1 MAAALVVEDGS
12 AKDDAN
18 TYVDESTFQAYCEDL
33 GFQIDE
39 PDNVAAVLLKA
50 AQYLNI
56 VPRAEY
62 QGRKV
67 SPTQGMQWP
76 RRGVTIDCVEFPET
90 KIPKELIQ
98 AQMELAII
106 ALQDD
111 FLELFKNTDGYPVYR
126 VKVDVIEEQYMTPRQ
141 LSTRPDGSIQ
151 QPQYPKVDG
160 LLFPLLIGN
169 ECPGGG
175 GKGWGQLRAL
185 RM

>member
-1 MAAALVVEDGS
+1 MDLVVEDGS
-12 AKDDAN
+12 SKSDSN
-18 TYVDESTFQAYCEDL
+18 TYVSEDTFVAYAESL
-33 GFQIDE
+33 GFE
-39 PDNVAAVLLKA
+39 LVSPDDVVPALLKA
-50 AQYLNI
+50 AQYLEI
-56 VPRAEY
+56 KPRSEY
-62 QGRKV
+62 QGRKT
-67 SPTQGMQWP
+67 SSAQAMQWP
-76 RRGVTIDCVEFPET
+76 RRGVTIDCEPFPADE
-90 KIPKELIQ
+90 IPKELIQ
-98 AQMELAII
+98 AQMELAFI

-111 FLELFKNTDGYPVYR
+111 FLELFKNSDGYPVYR

-175 GKGWGQLRAL
+175 GKGWGQLRVL